1 MKGGDEKISFEVVIE
16 GIAPEVPRFI
26 IYLGKACDET
36 ETFLVWGPK

>member
-26 IYLGKACDET
+26 VYPVKACDEM
-36 ETFLVWGPK
+36 ETFLVWGSK